1 MSNSDLLT
9 ALPQLL
15 RWQDTEATDDLIANL
30 AAAHYQ
36 RAADGLGMALHALS
50 RDNRHVYETL
60 RGRLRDLPDPIY
72 LRLLG
77 APHTWFLVAGYE
89 SEQPSP
95 KDIAAYLTDALDA
108 EDLKAGRP
116 AILDHGIWSCLG
128 NDYFP
133 VQNSGDAQ
141 GLIWNPE
148 SPFVAP
154 SLPGEIPIDFW
165 SPLARGPLPEIPG
178 TDIDMTESAITT
190 TVDKLRQGLQA
201 ISQLCPTAMQVL
213 ICFCKV
219 IVARQ
224 DPTTTEHRAASSP
237 TTIGRPVLRNPQS
250 EAATITELMD
260 SLVHE
265 TIHAVIDIANL
276 DQPIFIDR
284 SVLPSRRGESP
295 WTGRS
300 LDLYTYIHACL
311 VWYGLWHFW
320 AKILGQSPFP
330 DPVVLSY
337 MQTAAKGFLS
347 EELLTPLL
355 PVREAIAPSLIN
367 LIDAMQETI
376 QNAWAPL
383 SPTPSPIAVLKDG

>member
-1 MSNSDLLT
+1 MDNSDLLNS
-9 ALPQLL
+9 LPQLL
-15 RWQDTEATDDLIANL
+15 RWQDTQATNDLIANL
-30 AAAHYQ
+30 AAVHYQ
-36 RAADGLGMALHALS
+36 RAADGLGLALRAIS
-50 RDNRHVYETL
+50 RCDRRVYETL
-60 RGRLRDLPDPIY
+60 RVRLRDLPDPIY

-89 SEQPSP
+89 TKQPTP
-95 KDIAAYLTDALDA
+95 NEIAAYLTDALDA

-116 AILDHGIWSCLG
+116 ATLDHGVWSCLG
-128 NDYFP
+128 DDYFP
-133 VQNSGDAQ
+133 AQRLGDAHR
-141 GLIWNPE
+141 LIWNPE

-178 TDIDMTESAITT
+178 TDIDMAENAITT
-190 TVDKLRQGLQA
+190 TIDKLGQGLQA
-201 ISQLCPTAMQVL
+201 ISQLCPAAMQVL

-250 EAATITELMD
+250 EAATVTELMD

-265 TIHAVIDIANL
+265 TIHAVIDIVNL

-284 SVLPSRRGESP
+284 SVLASRRGMSP

-320 AKILGQSPFP
+320 TKILGQSHFP
-330 DPVVLSY
+330 DSVVLGY
-337 MQTAAKGFLS
+337 MQMAAKGFLS
-347 EELLTPLL
+347 EELVTPLL
-355 PVREAIAPSLIN
+355 PIREVIAPSLIN

-376 QNAWAPL
+376 EKAWASL
-383 SPTPSPIAVLKDG
+383 SPNPVLKG